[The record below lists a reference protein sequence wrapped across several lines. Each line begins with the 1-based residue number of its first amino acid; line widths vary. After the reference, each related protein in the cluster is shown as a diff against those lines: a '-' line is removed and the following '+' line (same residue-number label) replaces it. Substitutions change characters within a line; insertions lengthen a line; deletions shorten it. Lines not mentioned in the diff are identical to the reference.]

1 MAPQRQSTRRGTTM
15 AGDAPVPPGG
25 DPLDGLAD
33 QLRSAAE
40 SARRRVAEAAQAA
53 GTTGA
58 ADPAAG
64 WQLPRDEA
72 ETAGAQRARSDLDA
86 LALLIAGLRDL
97 VPEDL
102 RRRLAEALRELLLA
116 LRALIDWYLERVE
129 RRRSEPAA
137 VEDIPIA

>member
-1 MAPQRQSTRRGTTM
+1 VAGEAPG
-15 AGDAPVPPGG
+15 APGG

-53 GTTGA
+53 GA
-58 ADPAAG
+58 AAPAAG

-116 LRALIDWYLERVE
+116 LRALIDAYLERVE
-129 RRRSEPAA
+129 RRRGEPAA